1 MISIEQYYET
11 YFKKDLKENYNDLP
25 IRFQMMIKVSYNR
38 EINKL
43 NKAAEKD
50 AIIFQK
56 LYKKIK

>member
-11 YFKKDLKENYNDLP
+11 YFKKDLGEDFSDLP
-25 IRFQMMIKVSYNR
+25 IRFQMIIKISYDR

-43 NKAAEKD
+43 NKVASRDGE
-50 AIIFQK
+50 IFQK

>member
-11 YFKKDLKENYNDLP
+11 YFKKDLKEDFSDLL